1 MHNCSVVTYNGGCST
16 TLKRKSLGSI
26 KLRQLLPGMNEVGYD
41 KPFPNPRLLQAKSG
55 FDIVYIEKRDA
66 AFGNE
71 LR

>member
-1 MHNCSVVTYNGGCST
+1 
-16 TLKRKSLGSI
+16 
-26 KLRQLLPGMNEVGYD
+26 MNEVGYD

-71 LR
+71 WR